1 MSVHASLAQE
11 KLVHSVERT
20 LSAPS
25 PSEPNGRKPLFRV
38 TSYVGCA
45 LVSCLYLAWLSVT
58 VCR

>member
-25 PSEPNGRKPLFRV
+25 PSEPNGQKPVVSSNFLCRLRV
-38 TSYVGCA
+38 GVMSLYC
-45 LVSCLYLAWLSVT
+45 LV
-58 VCR
+58 VC